1 MTFRVTI
8 RDMFP
13 HHLPFRKTI
22 RCLDVLDV
30 CGCLGFKSVV
40 TIGWICS
47 PVFNKRLYFAN
58 GAFSVTSG

>member
-30 CGCLGFKSVV
+30 DMYV
-40 TIGWICS
+40 
-47 PVFNKRLYFAN
+47 
-58 GAFSVTSG
+58 GAWGLNPS